1 MMMAIEPAA
10 ENAHVP
16 AAAPQNSNQS
26 KTEFSYSVVVP
37 VFNEADNIGNL
48 CRTALKDLPGNYEL
62 LICYDF
68 DGDST
73 LPALAALP
81 ADQKPASLR
90 LVKNSLGRGAR
101 YAIEAGMRAAA
112 APVVLVQMADLYDRP
127 VR

>member
-1 MMMAIEPAA
+1 MMMAIEPTA
-10 ENAHVP
+10 ENADVP

-73 LPALAALP
+73 LPALKLP
-81 ADQKPASLR
+81 DSSKKTFTQHSRKL
-90 LVKNSLGRGAR
+90 
-101 YAIEAGMRAAA
+101 
-112 APVVLVQMADLYDRP
+112 
-127 VR
+127 